1 LPSKTEKT
9 GKPIYSEELMSSNI
23 SSEQLEIINEFLQES
38 RDMLD
43 QLEPTIIELG
53 QSCQNADCWETL
65 SCANSDCQRHGRTD
79 ARPCWLD
86 TGYVEGGSQTCL
98 HGSSEGDC
106 RSCPVFQLINGNGQT
121 MNAIFR
127 LFHSMKGSAGFLEL
141 NNISRVAHAAES
153 LLDLIRSGKIKM
165 EPEHVTHLCR
175 ACDFAREAMDYVETD
190 MTDENMAVAADEMS
204 ERLAQAASAAQEL
217 AAAKAAP
224 RQAPAEEAV
233 ESPLSPEDDLAM
245 LISPE
250 MVERFVQ
257 EADELLQNVEL
268 GLLGWDNAP
277 PDADSIGALF
287 RNVHSFKGNCGFFG
301 YQAMEKLSHQMETVL
316 DAVKSGEETASK
328 ESAEILLASLD
339 CLRTA
344 VADLSEGG
352 RGDIE
357 GLDRQLAV
365 LNGLLTEQK
374 GGVSDTTPEDG
385 GNCRSDEAGVVESS
399 SEDSTGTAPKAEA
412 EEQEEAIGGDS
423 RLLGEILVE
432 EGVVSPEA
440 VEAAKETQRKPL
452 GELLV
457 EAGQTTTENIAKA
470 LDAQK
475 KAPPQRVQEE
485 KPKQAVVNRQD
496 IRVDLAKLDDL
507 INLIGEMVIAEN
519 MLLGSPDLEGLELDN
534 FSKAAQQMSKLV
546 RDLQEMAML
555 IRMVPVSGLFRRMIR
570 LVHDLSVKSGK
581 KVDLQLFGQETEV
594 DKTVIEQIT
603 DPLVHLLRNSLDHGL
618 EAPMERVAAGKAEK
632 GVVKLSAC
640 HQEGEVWITVEDDGR
655 GLNREKILAKAR
667 SKGLVAGTGEQ
678 MSDKEVFNLIFQP
691 GFSTAEKVTD
701 VSGRGVGM
709 DVVKQ
714 NLEKIKGKIEVHSR
728 FGKGTRI
735 HLRIPLTLAI
745 IDGMLVRV
753 GEAKCIVP
761 LLAIREIFRPDPEAI
776 TVIPDGPQLVR
787 VRDKFFPV
795 KHLYK
800 ILQEKPDS
808 PEIVDGV
815 LIVLENQD
823 NNICL
828 LVDEIVGQQQTVIK
842 GLSEYLGNVT
852 VASGC
857 TILGNGEVC
866 LILDVATLTEGAG
879 RARMA
884 PAESA

>member
-1 LPSKTEKT
+1 
-9 GKPIYSEELMSSNI
+9 MDSNI

-53 QSCQNADCWETL
+53 QSCQNADCWEIL
-65 SCANSDCQRHGRTD
+65 SCSQVDCQRHGHSND
-79 ARPCWLD
+79 LPCWLD
-86 TGYVEGGSQTCL
+86 MGYIENGNQTCI
-98 HGSSEGDC
+98 HSSSEGEC
-106 RSCPVFQLINGNGQT
+106 RSCRVFQLTNGNGQT

-153 LLDLIRSGKIKM
+153 LLDLIRAGKIKM
-165 EPEHVTHLCR
+165 EPEHVNHLCK
-175 ACDFAREAMDYVETD
+175 ACDFSREAMNCVETD
-190 MTDENMAVAADEMS
+190 MTDEAMATAADDMAEA
-204 ERLAQAASAAQEL
+204 LALAASAAQEL
-217 AAAKAAP
+217 VAAKAAP
-224 RQAPAEEAV
+224 QPMPVEKAAPAPPA
-233 ESPLSPEDDLAM
+233 PEDDLEM

-257 EADELLQNVEL
+257 EADELLQNVEF
-268 GLLGWDNAP
+268 GLLAWDNTP
-277 PDADSIGALF
+277 PDAESIGALF

-301 YQAMEKLSHQMETVL
+301 YQAMEKLSHLMETVL
-316 DAVKSGEETASK
+316 DVVKSGGEIASK
-328 ESAEILLASLD
+328 ESAEILLTALD

-344 VADLSEGG
+344 VADLSQGG
-352 RGDIE
+352 SGDIE
-357 GLDRQLAV
+357 ELDAQLAA
-365 LNGLLTEQK
+365 LNGLLSAPPVAAPAE
-374 GGVSDTTPEDG
+374 GAS
-385 GNCRSDEAGVVESS
+385 AA
-399 SEDSTGTAPKAEA
+399 GTAEEEEEA
-412 EEQEEAIGGDS
+412 EEPPQEDS
-423 RLLGEILVE
+423 RLLGEILIE
-432 EGVVSPEA
+432 EGLASSEA
-440 VEAAKETQRKPL
+440 VAAAIETQRKPL

-457 EAGQTTTENIAKA
+457 EAGQTSRENIAKA
-470 LDAQK
+470 LDSQK
-475 KAPPQRVQEE
+475 KAPPQGGQED
-485 KPKQAVVNRQD
+485 KPKQAVINRQD
-496 IRVDLAKLDDL
+496 IRVDLSKLDDL

-546 RDLQEMAML
+546 RDLQEMAMC

-618 EAPMERVAAGKAEK
+618 ETPEERLAAGKPEK

-655 GLNREKILAKAR
+655 GLNREKIVAKAC

-678 MSDKEVFNLIFQP
+678 LSDKEVFNLIFHP
-691 GFSTAEKVTD
+691 GFSTAEKITD

-714 NLEKIKGKIEVHSR
+714 NLEKIKGKIEVQSR

-735 HLRIPLTLAI
+735 DLRIPLTLAI

-753 GEAKCIVP
+753 GEARCIVP
-761 LLAIREIFRPDPEAI
+761 LLAIREIFRPTPEAI
-776 TVIPDGPQLVR
+776 TVMPDGLQLVR
-787 VRDKFFPV
+787 VREKFFPV
-795 KHLYK
+795 KHLYR

-808 PEIVDGV
+808 SEIVDGV
-815 LIVLENQD
+815 LIVLEYQD

-828 LVDEIVGQQQTVIK
+828 LVDEILGQQQTVIK
-842 GLSEYLGNVT
+842 GLSEYLGAVG

-857 TILGNGEVC
+857 TILGNGEVS

-879 RARMA
+879 RARA
-884 PAESA
+884 AAKSA

>member
-1 LPSKTEKT
+1 
-9 GKPIYSEELMSSNI
+9 MSGNV

-53 QSCQNADCWETL
+53 QSCQDADCWETL
-65 SCANSDCQRHGRTD
+65 SCGNTDCQRHGQAD

-86 TGYVEGGSQTCL
+86 AGYVEGGSQTCI

-106 RSCPVFQLINGNGQT
+106 RSCQVFQLINGNGQT

-165 EPEHVTHLCR
+165 EPEHVTHLCK
-175 ACDFAREAMDYVETD
+175 ACDFSREAMDYVETD
-190 MTDENMAVAADEMS
+190 MTDENMAAAADEMA
-204 ERLAQAASAAQEL
+204 EQLALAASTALEL
-217 AAAKAAP
+217 AAAEVTP
-224 RQAPAEEAV
+224 RQAPVQEAA

-268 GLLGWDNAP
+268 GLLAWDNGP
-277 PDADSIGALF
+277 PDVESIGALF

-316 DAVKSGEETASK
+316 DGVKSGEEDASK
-328 ESAEILLASLD
+328 ESAEILLSALD

-344 VADLSEGG
+344 VADLSQGG
-352 RGDIE
+352 CGDIE
-357 GLDRQLAV
+357 GLDEQLAA
-365 LNGLLTEQK
+365 LNGLLTEQQGDAPAAGSGNDGNSRSDK
-374 GGVSDTTPEDG
+374 GG
-385 GNCRSDEAGVVESS
+385 ESS
-399 SEDSTGTAPKAEA
+399 SCAGQSSSDASGGAAPEREA
-412 EEQEEAIGGDS
+412 KERQETNGGDS

-432 EGVVSPEA
+432 EGMVSSEA
-440 VEAAKETQRKPL
+440 VEAAIESQRKPL

-457 EAGQTTTENIAKA
+457 EAGQTTKEYVAKA

-475 KAPPQRVQEE
+475 KAPPQRAPED

-496 IRVDLAKLDDL
+496 IRVDLSKLDDL

-519 MLLGSPDLEGLELDN
+519 MLLRSPDLEGLELDN
-534 FSKAAQQMSKLV
+534 FSKAAQQMSKIV

-555 IRMVPVSGLFRRMIR
+555 IRMIPVSGLFRRMIR

-618 EAPMERVAAGKAEK
+618 ETPEERVAAGKPEK

-655 GLNREKILAKAR
+655 GLNRDKILAKAR
-667 SKGLVAGTGEQ
+667 SKGLVTGSGEQ

-691 GFSTAEKVTD
+691 GFSTAEKITD

-714 NLEKIKGKIEVHSR
+714 NLEKIKGKIEVQSR
-728 FGKGTRI
+728 LGKGTRI

-776 TVIPDGPQLVR
+776 TIMPDGPQLVR

-795 KHLYK
+795 KHLYN

-815 LIVLENQD
+815 LIVLEYQD

-828 LVDEIVGQQQTVIK
+828 LVDEILGQQQTVIK

-866 LILDVATLTEGAG
+866 LILDVASLTEGAG
-879 RARMA
+879 RARTVA
-884 PAESA
+884 DASA